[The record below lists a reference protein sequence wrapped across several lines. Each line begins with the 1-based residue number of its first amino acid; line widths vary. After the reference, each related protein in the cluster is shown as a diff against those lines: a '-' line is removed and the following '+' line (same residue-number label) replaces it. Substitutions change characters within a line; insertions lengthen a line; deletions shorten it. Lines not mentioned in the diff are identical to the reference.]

1 MSLDAKPSSPAPSHA
16 VAPLAAAACLASLLL
31 YAPTLWRP
39 ALLQDDFQIL
49 EQSWTWERTRA
60 GLWVPQNEHAMPLG
74 RLLTWGLVCLAG
86 RQTAVPFVCSLVGP
100 LALVI
105 GVLLTFV
112 FVSRE
117 RGHPLPGLVAMTLFG
132 VTCVYQQAVF
142 WFAASFSVLA
152 LDTLVLALLAAQR
165 WRQGGGTLYLGLT
178 LLATALAPAWF
189 ASGILAGPLVALY
202 LLPGIVGQASPLA
215 RWRPW
220 LGMLA
225 AAIGSGLF
233 LAVSLPRTAETILH
247 LEHYRNKSAR
257 EAFEV
262 TTGAVSTCRSVVD
275 NLLPGMIGVGNLGVS
290 LPLPAACVVLAGVV
304 VVGAW
309 WWRRAQERRLLL
321 LGLGL
326 MGCSYLLV
334 YSARAFIPYKEMTN
348 INWTRYHLQPQLGLA
363 LFIAGGLT
371 LTRRAS
377 EGTLTRRQVRGVA
390 WLIALCFCVQ
400 LPRGVVGRFGPDL
413 VQEELLRRIE
423 EVDARCREYHIGADD
438 ARGALPPLDLSAWT
452 SAVNGWTFLWGSP
465 DPRPRPPEEIRRL
478 LGE

>member
-16 VAPLAAAACLASLLL
+16 VARLAAAACLASFLL

-86 RQTAVPFVCSLVGP
+86 RQTAVPFLCSLVGP

-152 LDTLVLALLAAQR
+152 LDTLLLALLAAQR

-178 LLATALAPAWF
+178 LLGTALAPGWF

-220 LGMLA
+220 LGMMA

-247 LEHYRNKSAR
+247 LEHYQGKPV
-257 EAFEV
+257 FETFQV
-262 TTGAVSTCRSVVD
+262 ATGAVSTCRSVVD
-275 NLLPGMIGVGNLGVS
+275 NLLPGLVGVGGLGWS
-290 LPLPAACVVLAGVV
+290 LPLPAAGVVLVGLVAL
-304 VVGAW
+304 GAW
-309 WWRRAQERRLLL
+309 WWRRAQECRLLL

-326 MGCSYLLV
+326 VGCSYLLV
-334 YSARAFIPYKEMTN
+334 YSARALWPYKEMTGLA
-348 INWTRYHLQPQLGLA
+348 WTRYHLQPQLGLA
-363 LFIAGGLT
+363 LFVAGGL
-371 LTRRAS
+371 RRTP
-377 EGTLTRRQVRGVA
+377 EGTLTRRQVVWVA
-390 WLIALCFCVQ
+390 GLIAVCFGMQ
-400 LPRGVVGRFGPDL
+400 LPRGVVGRFRPDTQ
-413 VQEELLRRIE
+413 QEELLRAIE

-438 ARGALPPLDLSAWT
+438 ARGALPPLDLSGWW
-452 SAVNGWTFLWGSP
+452 SKVNGWTFLWGSP
-465 DPRPRPPEEIRRL
+465 DPRPQPPEEVRRL